1 MKFRT
6 TKNPIFCPM
15 GLRRAMPT
23 ALALAATLAL
33 VSSGQAQVTGTWT
46 GASVTNNNW
55 FSTTSGAFTSANFS
69 SPSTLVSSTATTDL
83 LFEGT
88 TRPSTVLNR
97 SFSARSLTFNTGT
110 GFSISPLASQTLTI
124 GDGGIDNQVAQQQT
138 FNTRVVLSSGTTP
151 VNVVSGGEVV
161 FEEMSMSDKVLEK
174 IGSGTVTFNNITNF
188 GSSIVRSTAGTT
200 NLTKPNQTYV
210 TNVEVNGGQV
220 NLGPTNRLTGPGLT
234 RVSGGVFSALGGL
247 FSTVPGS
254 IGFEMTSGTMI
265 LGDHSDFSRGSK
277 ISGGTVV
284 YAGTGGSVVFDN
296 TESTAHLLEIEG
308 GSQDFGA
315 AVLGQDSGPFSG
327 SSLLVTG
334 GTSTG
339 FLSTQGVTNDG
350 GAITFTASDFN
361 AAAFNDVVDLDLTS
375 GTVSINA
382 FGGGAIGALV
392 NSVNTTLGAGNTL
405 NLDFNEDLS
414 RDLLITSGTL
424 NWGGNVALNLTN
436 GGEMPN
442 GSSWNFFNDG
452 VLGNTGAFAG
462 TLDGISLAA
471 TDTYNGLSFTKSG
484 SLWTSTATVGGQ
496 QFTFNETTGV
506 LAVVPEPSSI
516 AVVGMGLAM
525 LGWRRLARRQRA
537 AA

>member
-1 MKFRT
+1 MKFCT
-6 TKNPIFCPM
+6 TKNPVFCPM
-15 GLRRAMPT
+15 GLRRAMQS
-23 ALALAATLAL
+23 ALAIVATLAL
-33 VSSGQAQVTGTWT
+33 VSSAHAQTYTWT
-46 GASVTNNNW
+46 GASGTTDNW
-55 FSTTSGAFTSANFS
+55 FTTTGGSFTSGNFS
-69 SPSTLVSSTATTDL
+69 PSPLVSSTLTTNL
-83 LFEGT
+83 VFEGT
-88 TRPSTVLNR
+88 TRPNTVLNR
-97 SFSARSLTFNTGT
+97 SFSASSLTFNTGT
-110 GFSISPLASQTLTI
+110 GFTISPLLSQALTI
-124 GDGGIDNQVAQQQT
+124 GASGIVNQVAQQQT
-138 FNTRVVLSSGTTP
+138 INTRVILESGTTP

-161 FEEMSMSDKVLEK
+161 FTENVVMTGNTVLEK
-174 IGSGTVTFNNITNF
+174 LGSGTVTFKANVVF
-188 GSSIVRSTAGTT
+188 PGSVVRSTAGTT
-200 NLTKPNQTYV
+200 NFTEPSADYQIH
-210 TNVEVNGGQV
+210 VEVNGGQL
-220 NLGPTNRLTGPGLT
+220 NLGPTSGISGDGVT
-234 RVSGGVFSALGGL
+234 RVTGGVFSALGEV
-247 FSTVPGS
+247 STDGGPG
-254 IGFEMTSGTMI
+254 IPGFEMTSGTMI
-265 LGDHSDFSRGSK
+265 VGDVSSFSKQLK

-284 YAGTGGSVVFDN
+284 YSGTGGSVVLNNIDP
-296 TESTAHLLEIEG
+296 TVRTMTIEG
-308 GSQDFGA
+308 GSQDFGLA
-315 AVLGQDSGPFSG
+315 TIYNDGAFPG
-327 SSLLVTG
+327 SSVLVTG

-339 FLSTQGVTNDG
+339 FYSTLGLTNNG
-350 GAITFTASDFN
+350 GIITFTARDQN
-361 AAAFNDVVDLDLTS
+361 DAALNDVVDLDLTS